1 MQQYSCLSSLY
12 NIPYL
17 FTYKPSYFF
26 RNLDLNLPNFFSK
39 KGVRL
44 IAESLG
50 IFFLL
55 RCQEQKEMSRDRLV
69 AKSELKKHN
78 KYKLK
83 LLVNELL

>member
-1 MQQYSCLSSLY
+1 MKIL
-12 NIPYL
+12 PYL

-26 RNLDLNLPNFFSK
+26 QKFGLESAKIFSK

-55 RCQEQKEMSRDRLV
+55 RCQEQKEMSRKFSDRLV